1 MIKGLLLKGITEI
14 IWWSFR

>member
-14 IWWSFR
+14 IWLSFR